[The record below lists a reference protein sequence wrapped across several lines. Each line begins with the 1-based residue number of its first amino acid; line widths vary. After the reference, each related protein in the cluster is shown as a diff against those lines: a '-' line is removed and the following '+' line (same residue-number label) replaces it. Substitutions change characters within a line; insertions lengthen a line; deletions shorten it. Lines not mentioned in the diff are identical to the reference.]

1 MNEQD
6 NVFKLKELAVKI
18 TGNKF
23 EDIQG
28 ETIAD
33 VLNYIQ
39 LHYIGGGGV
48 SIIDGEIN
56 LTGDDLVD
64 NGVLRLSD
72 GSTVELPATHI
83 EQLTLTSTKGTQA
96 GYTTIAVAEP
106 LTSGDTYKY
115 KLGNILPAKHQ
126 DLSDWTNWN
135 GTDEIAGDSG
145 AWLLVAECDAS
156 NKAVKCGKV
165 EIVSS
170 LF

>member
-6 NVFKLKELAVKI
+6 NVFRLKELAVKL

-39 LHYIGGGGV
+39 LHYTGGGGV
-48 SIIDGEIN
+48 SIVDGEIN
-56 LTGDDLVD
+56 LTGDDMVD
-64 NGVLRLSD
+64 NGVIKLSD
-72 GSTVELPATHI
+72 GSIVELPATHI
-83 EQLTLTSTKGTQA
+83 TQLTLTSTKGSQA
-96 GYTTIAVAEP
+96 GYTVITVAEVK
-106 LTSGDTYKY
+106 GEGNNYKY
-115 KLGNILPAKHQ
+115 KLGNVLPAKHQ
-126 DLSDWTNWN
+126 DLSNWTNWN
-135 GTDEIAGDSG
+135 GTDEIQGDSG

-170 LF
+170 MF